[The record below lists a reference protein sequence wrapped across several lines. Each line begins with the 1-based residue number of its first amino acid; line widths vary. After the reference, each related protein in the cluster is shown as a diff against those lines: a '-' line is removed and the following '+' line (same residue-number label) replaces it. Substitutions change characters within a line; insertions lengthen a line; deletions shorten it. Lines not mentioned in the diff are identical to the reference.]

1 MERPLADEARA
12 VIASARLL
20 LQDLAEEGV
29 HEYDR
34 TAAPEPAVEPAP
46 AAAAAATAAP
56 SAPAIEHEPAPAP
69 TPPPAAS
76 AVPTEPAPV
85 RAAPIVW
92 SAKPTLDEVRHELGE
107 CTRCGLAEGR
117 NEIVFGDGNPDAELM
132 FVGEGPGQEE
142 DRRGLP
148 FVGKAGE
155 LLTQMIEKGLGI
167 ARSDVYICNIVKCR
181 PPNNRTP
188 LEREVT
194 TCRPF
199 LDGQIAAVNPKV
211 LVALGKPATSL
222 LLGREVAITRIR
234 GTWFEYNGIP
244 LMPTLHPAYIL
255 RQYTPENRRHVWE
268 DLKAALEKSRA

>member
-12 VIASARLL
+12 VIASARQLL
-20 LQDLAEEGV
+20 DDFLEEGV
-29 HEYDR
+29 HSFEHA
-34 TAAPEPAVEPAP
+34 AAPLRVSAP
-46 AAAAAATAAP
+46 AA
-56 SAPAIEHEPAPAP
+56 PARSTSPEPMPEPAPAP
-69 TPPPAAS
+69 IRSAEPP
-76 AVPTEPAPV
+76 
-85 RAAPIVW
+85 RAAPAPRPASPEAIVW
-92 SAKPTLDEVRHELGE
+92 SERPTLDEVRQALGD

-117 NEIVFGDGNPDAELM
+117 NQIVFGDGNPDADLM

-167 ARSDVYICNIVKCR
+167 TRSDVYICNIVKCR

-188 LEREVT
+188 LAPEVT

-199 LDGQIAAVNPKV
+199 LDGQIAAVKPKV
-211 LVALGKPATSL
+211 IVALGKPATSL
-222 LLGREVAITRIR
+222 LLDREVAITRIR
-234 GTWFEYNGIP
+234 GSWFEYRGIP

-268 DLKAALEKSRA
+268 DLKAALTKSRE

>member
-20 LQDLAEEGV
+20 LEDFVEEGV
-29 HEYDR
+29 HSFER
-34 TAAPEPAVEPAP
+34 AETAPKS
-46 AAAAAATAAP
+46 AATHAERARPKPLEATQEPVRSAA
-56 SAPAIEHEPAPAP
+56 
-69 TPPPAAS
+69 PPAATIANATPSVELPNETARS
-76 AVPTEPAPV
+76 AQP
-85 RAAPIVW
+85 
-92 SAKPTLDEVRHELGE
+92 SLDEVRNELGE

-117 NEIVFGDGNPDAELM
+117 KQIVFGDGNPEADLM

-167 ARSDVYICNIVKCR
+167 SRSDVYICNIVKCR

-188 LEREVT
+188 LDREVAS
-194 TCRPF
+194 CRPF
-199 LDGQIAAVNPKV
+199 LDGQIAAVKPKV
-211 LVALGKPATSL
+211 IVTLGKPAASL
-222 LLGREVAITRIR
+222 LLNREVAITRVR
-234 GTWFEYNGIP
+234 GSWSEYRGIP

-255 RQYTPENRRHVWE
+255 RQYTAENRRLVWE
-268 DLKAALEKSRA
+268 DLKAALAKSRE